1 MVPREFLY
9 QQNEFL
15 IILAVFV
22 LFLVATELGFRWGTR
37 YASLPQES
45 KSLILTTQSAMMVL
59 LALLLAFSFAMAEG
73 RFGTRQQLIVDEAN
87 AIGTADL
94 RSQMLTEPYRQEVR
108 ESLRGYVDSRLAY
121 YQAGI
126 DPEKLLE
133 ATARTK
139 QLQKDLWSE
148 AMSAAG
154 HSATPVLTALFIS
167 SLNDV
172 IDLSAK
178 RDAARRNHVPEVVL
192 FFLFAVAGLSMSLLG
207 FGAGL
212 GNHRHFCLT
221 TLVAFLVASAIL
233 VVMDLDR
240 PRRGIIEVSQ
250 QSMIDL
256 RNSLR

>member
-1 MVPREFLY
+1 M
-9 QQNEFL
+9 
-15 IILAVFV
+15 
-22 LFLVATELGFRWGTR
+22 
-37 YASLPQES
+37 
-45 KSLILTTQSAMMVL
+45 QSAMMVL

-73 RFGTRQQLIVDEAN
+73 RFDTRQQLVVDEAN

-94 RSQMLTEPYRQEVR
+94 RSQMLTEPYQQEVR
-108 ESLRGYVDSRLAY
+108 KSLRDYVDSRLAY

-133 ATARTK
+133 TSARTN
-139 QLQKDLWSE
+139 QLQKDLWAE
-148 AMSAAG
+148 AMAAAD
-154 HSATPVLTALFIS
+154 HSVTPVLIALFIS

-178 RDAARRNHVPEVVL
+178 RDAARRNHVPEIVY
-192 FFLFAVAGLSMSLLG
+192 FFLFVVAGLSISILG
-207 FGAGL
+207 FGTGL
-212 GNHRHFCLT
+212 GNHRHFYLT

-250 QSMIDL
+250 QSMVDL
-256 RNSLR
+256 RNNLRHPE